1 MPTAIQTSRWFLS
14 AASLALATAAI
25 AAAVP
30 GDDAPATTPPAKDAP
45 DGKRAPGP
53 NEAKFFEKLDK
64 ADRDALQ
71 ANVGWLLPKP
81 PESLTWVGG
90 DAMVRDDFRGKVT
103 VIQSV
108 GGKPSARTALE
119 KAKKALPEGV
129 GLIGVHTP
137 DQADRADDALK
148 ANAPCPVAIDA
159 TGEWCDALGVWKKPV
174 NIVVDKT
181 GSVRYVGL
189 TEAGLKAK
197 LPALLSEEVD
207 ESVEGREKPQAM
219 GAPEAKPAEPVKWPE
234 FLAPVQSASDMR
246 GKKVPDFNVEKW
258 LTSRPDPGNRL
269 VAVDFWAT
277 WCGPCV
283 KSIPHVNELTQKFG
297 QDVLF
302 VGVSDEKEPAFN
314 SGLKKAKL
322 KPADFKYSL
331 ALDSSGTF
339 KKFFGIQGI
348 PHMAIF
354 SSDGIVRWQ
363 GHPAALQEQDLEKL
377 VAANRASSPATPA
390 GGAKGGR
397 GWAANAKSGQK
408 SR

>member
-1 MPTAIQTSRWFLS
+1 MPIAIQTCRWFLS
-14 AASLALATAAI
+14 AASLALASAALAAAI
-25 AAAVP
+25 P
-30 GDDAPATTPPAKDAP
+30 GDDAPATPPAAKDGP
-45 DGKRAPGP
+45 EGKRAPGP

-90 DAMVRDDFRGKVT
+90 EAMVRDDFRGKVT

-119 KAKKALPEGV
+119 KVKKSLPEGV
-129 GLIGVHTP
+129 ELIGVHTP
-137 DQADRADDALK
+137 DQAERADDALK
-148 ANAPCPVAIDA
+148 TNAPCPVAIDS

-181 GSVRYVGL
+181 GSVRFVGL

-207 ESVEGREKPQAM
+207 ESVEGREKPKAM
-219 GAPEAKPAEPVKWPE
+219 GAVDEKPAETVKWPE
-234 FLAPVQSASDMR
+234 FLAPVQSATDMR

-258 LTSRPDPGNRL
+258 LTARPDPGSRL

-283 KSIPHVNELTQKFG
+283 ASIPHVNELSEKFG
-297 QDVLF
+297 QDILF

-314 SGLKKAKL
+314 SGMKKAKL
-322 KPADFKYSL
+322 KPASFKYSL
-331 ALDSSGTF
+331 ALDSSGKF
-339 KKFFGIQGI
+339 KSFFGIKGI

-377 VAANRASSPATPA
+377 VAANRANSPAAA

-397 GWAANAKSGQK
+397 GWAGAVKSGQK

>member
-1 MPTAIQTSRWFLS
+1 MPTAIQTGRWFLT
-14 AASLALATAAI
+14 AASLTVAATAF
-25 AAAVP
+25 AVAPPADDPP
-30 GDDAPATTPPAKDAP
+30 GTPPAAKDGAG
-45 DGKRAPGP
+45 DRRAPGP
-53 NEAKFFEKLDK
+53 NEAKFYEKLDK

-71 ANVGWLLPKP
+71 ANEGWLPPKP
-81 PESLTWVGG
+81 PESLSWVGG
-90 DAMVRDDFRGKVT
+90 EAMVRDDFRGKVT

-108 GGKPSARTALE
+108 GGKSSPRNALE

-129 GLIGVHTP
+129 ALVGVHTP

-148 ANAPCPVAIDA
+148 TNAPCPVAIDS

-181 GSVRYVGL
+181 GSVRFVGL

-207 ESVEGREKPQAM
+207 ESVEGREKPKAL
-219 GAPEAKPAEPVKWPE
+219 GAPEAKPAEEVKWPE

-258 LTSRPDPGNRL
+258 LTSRPDPGSRL

-283 KSIPHVNELTQKFG
+283 KSIPHVNELSQRFG

-331 ALDSSGTF
+331 ALDSSGNF

-354 SSDGIVRWQ
+354 SADGIVRWQ
-363 GHPAALQEQDLEKL
+363 GHPAALQEQDLERL
-377 VAANRASSPATPA
+377 VAANRASNPGAA
-390 GGAKGGR
+390 AGAKGGR
-397 GWAANAKSGQK
+397 GWAGTAKSGQK